1 MQQAIIKAY
10 EGLRKHDGNATAKR
24 LRFAGMLAQYSH
36 KDAVSLLEWLVGEY
50 GLVSG
55 VSKSTVSK
63 MTKVHTAFVQEAG
76 STADE
81 VAKRLVAIGK
91 AESGVSTLYRALKAA
106 SDDVSTAWN
115 LLETGADIRNEGKAD
130 EDGDGE
136 GEGTSDD
143 GLSAI
148 MTAVHAARKR
158 GVADADI
165 VAAIESL

>member
-81 VAKRLVAIGK
+81 VAQRLVAIGK

-115 LLETGADIRNEGKAD
+115 LLETGADIRNEGKTD
-130 EDGDGE
+130 EDGDGD

-165 VAAIESL
+165 VAAIEAL